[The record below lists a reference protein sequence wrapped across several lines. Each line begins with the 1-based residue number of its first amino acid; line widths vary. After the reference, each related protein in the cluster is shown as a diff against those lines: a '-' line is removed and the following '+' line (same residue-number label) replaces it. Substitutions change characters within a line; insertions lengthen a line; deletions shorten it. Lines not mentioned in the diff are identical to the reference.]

1 MGGYRDAKRG
11 DGFVFSNG
19 SSHSPQPGAA
29 GAAARTTAA
38 CTPTSTAAGT
48 TAGIVYLEHN

>member
-11 DGFVFSNG
+11 DGFVFGNG

-38 CTPTSTAAGT
+38 GT
-48 TAGIVYLEHN
+48 TAGIVHLEHN